1 MINGNGSRSS
11 SNAASNSKWSKCSR
25 STLNSHKRYKS
36 ASSEKYKDSRIRN
49 RRAAALRSTRDNNK
63 PRRPDH
69 AVRPSQNRQVILF
82 PIFHQILQCAVPQ
95 FAKFAVQEM
104 CAHEKKQDGIGAV
117 LHFAASLLQSCIFA
131 E

>member
-11 SNAASNSKWSKCSR
+11 SNAASRSK
-25 STLNSHKRYKS
+25 LNSHKRYKS
-36 ASSEKYKDSRIRN
+36 TSSEKHKDSRIKN
-49 RRAAALRSTRDNNK
+49 RRAAALRSTSDNNK

-82 PIFHQILQCAVPQ
+82 PVFHHILQCAMPQ
-95 FAKFAVQEM
+95 FAEFTIQEM
-104 CAHEKKQDGIGAV
+104 FAPEKRQDGIAAV

>member
-11 SNAASNSKWSKCSR
+11 SHAASNSKWSKCSR
-25 STLNSHKRYKS
+25 STLNSHKKYKP

-49 RRAAALRSTRDNNK
+49 RRAAALRSTSDNNK

-104 CAHEKKQDGIGAV
+104 RAPEKRQDGIPAV
-117 LHFAASLLQSCIFA
+117 AQLRAVPVSSWLLA
-131 E
+131 R

>member
-11 SNAASNSKWSKCSR
+11 SHAASNSKWSKCSR
-25 STLNSHKRYKS
+25 STLNSHKKYKS
-36 ASSEKYKDSRIRN
+36 ASSEKYKDSRIKN
-49 RRAAALRSTRDNNK
+49 RRAAALRNTSDNNK

-95 FAKFAVQEM
+95 FPKFAVQEM
-104 CAHEKKQDGIGAV
+104 RVPEIRQDGITAGLDV
-117 LHFAASLLQSCIFA
+117 AAGLRLPWLVVA
-131 E
+131 